1 MTKAK
6 RVRLRR
12 VYEEAEPR
20 QDGLRVLVDGV
31 WPRGMKKEDARLDE
45 WAKQVAPSKELRQWY
60 SHDPDKFGEF
70 AERYRAELAEPEA
83 REALDRLRERADG
96 KTLTLLTSVK
106 EEQLDYS
113 HAAVLKEELSGGS
126 R

>member
-1 MTKAK
+1 MAKVK

-12 VYEEAEPR
+12 VYEAADPR
-20 QDGLRVLVDGV
+20 EDGLRVLVDGV

-45 WAKQVAPSKELRQWY
+45 WAKQVAPSTGLRKWY
-60 SHDPDKFGEF
+60 SHDPGKFGEF
-70 AERYRAELAEPEA
+70 AERYRDELAEPEA
-83 REALDRLRERADG
+83 AEALDGLKERAAG

-113 HAAVLKEELSGGS
+113 HVAVLREELEGG
-126 R
+126 

>member
-1 MTKAK
+1 MAK
-6 RVRLRR
+6 VRHVRVRR
-12 VYEEAEPR
+12 VYEEARPR
-20 QDGLRVLVDGV
+20 EDGLRVLVDGV

-45 WAKQVAPSKELRQWY
+45 WAKQVAPSTGLRKWY

-83 REALDRLRERADG
+83 AEALGRLKERAAG
-96 KTLTLLTSVK
+96 RTLTLLTSVK

-113 HAAVLKEELSGGS
+113 HVAVLREELEGG
-126 R
+126 

>member
-1 MTKAK
+1 M
-6 RVRLRR
+6 RLRR
-12 VYEEAEPR
+12 VYEEARPR
-20 QDGLRVLVDGV
+20 EDGLRVLVDGV

-45 WAKQVAPSKELRQWY
+45 WAKQVAPSTGLRKWY

-83 REALDRLRERADG
+83 AEALGRLKERAAG
-96 KTLTLLTSVK
+96 RTLTLLTSVK

-113 HAAVLKEELSGGS
+113 HVAVLREELEGG
-126 R
+126 

>member
-1 MTKAK
+1 MAKVK

-12 VYEEAEPR
+12 VYEAADPR
-20 QDGLRVLVDGV
+20 EDGLRVLVDGV

-45 WAKQVAPSKELRQWY
+45 WAKQVAPSTGLRKWY
-60 SHDPDKFGEF
+60 SHDPGKFGEF
-70 AERYRAELAEPEA
+70 AERYRDELAEPEA
-83 REALDRLRERADG
+83 AEALDGLKERAAG

-113 HAAVLKEELSGGS
+113 HAAVLREELEGG
-126 R
+126 